1 MSLKNKTR
9 FMRKTFLGF
18 FLSGSM
24 LIVST
29 GCSEES
35 IEKVSNISN
44 ELTTSV
50 KEIKDA
56 IGQNVETLDQ
66 VNTSLVQVSKD
77 LIMLLEELKFDISF
91 KENGISFASDKG
103 ITGVLGINGNTVFL
117 ELTTDQE
124 DAETVE
130 TIIRI
135 ANMFS
140 NNNTVEDRIEAFV
153 GQEGEQRIDLGNG
166 GYLETDGKVTKLY
179 LETYPF

>member
-1 MSLKNKTR
+1 
-9 FMRKTFLGF
+9 MRKVFLVF
-18 FLSGSM
+18 FLSGSI

-29 GCSEES
+29 GCSDES
-35 IEKVSNISN
+35 IEKVSNISD
-44 ELTTSV
+44 ELTASV

-66 VNTSLVQVSKD
+66 VNTNLVQVSKD

-91 KENGISFASDKG
+91 KENGISFKNDKG
-103 ITGVLGINGNTVFL
+103 ITGMLGINGNTVFL
-117 ELTTDQE
+117 ELTTDQK

-140 NNNTVEDRIEAFV
+140 GNNTVEDRIEAFV
-153 GQEGEQRIDLGNG
+153 GQEGEQRIELNN

-179 LETYPF
+179 LETYPV

>member
-1 MSLKNKTR
+1 MYLKNNIRLISKA
-9 FMRKTFLGF
+9 FLGF
-18 FLSGSM
+18 FLFGSM

-35 IEKVSNISN
+35 IERVSNISD
-44 ELTTSV
+44 ELTASV

-56 IGQNVETLDQ
+56 IGENVETLDQ
-66 VNTSLVQVSKD
+66 VNTNLVKVSKD
-77 LIMLLEELKFDISF
+77 LILLLEELKFDISF
-91 KENGISFASDKG
+91 QENGISFKNDKG

-124 DAETVE
+124 DVETVE

-135 ANMFS
+135 ATLFS
-140 NNNTVEDRIEAFV
+140 NNNTVEDRIKAFV
-153 GQEGEQRIDLGNG
+153 GQEGEQRIELNN